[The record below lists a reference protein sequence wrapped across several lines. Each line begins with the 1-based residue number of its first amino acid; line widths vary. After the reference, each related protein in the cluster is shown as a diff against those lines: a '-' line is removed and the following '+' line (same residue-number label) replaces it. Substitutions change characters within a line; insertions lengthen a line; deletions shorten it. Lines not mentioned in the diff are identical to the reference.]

1 LVGSASFIICSE
13 LSWGGM
19 LDTCRLKK
27 TLLVWPPMDC
37 ATRPLLLLLPSAS
50 TRVAELTGSVAW
62 KA

>member
-1 LVGSASFIICSE
+1 
-13 LSWGGM
+13 M
-19 LDTCRLKK
+19 DTCRLKK